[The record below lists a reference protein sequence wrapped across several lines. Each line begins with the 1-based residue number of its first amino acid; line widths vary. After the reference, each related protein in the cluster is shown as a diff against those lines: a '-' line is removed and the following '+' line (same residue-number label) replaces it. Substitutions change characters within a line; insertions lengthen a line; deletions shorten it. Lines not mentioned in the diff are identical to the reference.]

1 MSLESLVVRYGL
13 LAVLFGSAFEGD
25 FTLILAGVVS
35 HLGYFPFPL
44 AVAAGAIGSL
54 IGDSAWYALGR
65 IRGPR
70 FRAGR
75 FYRRLG
81 HRIEGLARRLGPW
94 QLLAARF
101 VYGTKAASMLFW
113 GLHDLRLAK
122 FLLVDGI
129 GAVIGSF
136 VFTGL
141 GYLVSGSAT
150 LLLGKVRRVQLWLLG
165 AFIVG
170 VVLVFVIHWTAKKE
184 LHIENGDE
192 EAEAN

>member
-1 MSLESLVVRYGL
+1 V
-13 LAVLFGSAFEGD
+13 
-25 FTLILAGVVS
+25 
-35 HLGYFPFPL
+35 
-44 AVAAGAIGSL
+44 
-54 IGDSAWYALGR
+54 
-65 IRGPR
+65 
-70 FRAGR
+70 
-75 FYRRLG
+75 G
-81 HRIEGLARRLGPW
+81 HRIEALARRLGPW

-113 GLHDLRLAK
+113 GLHDLPLAK

-129 GAVIGSF
+129 GAVIGSV

-165 AFIVG
+165 AFVVG
-170 VVLVFVIHWTAKKE
+170 VVLVFIINWTAKKE

-192 EAEAN
+192 EADAN